1 MTLSGRHAL
10 LQKKRFTEPTG
21 KNLNEA
27 ILSAAK
33 CRPMIQVSRS
43 VSYMRIFARVL
54 RGVRQRTISVH
65 ADIRYFE
72 HEHMFI
78 TYLKTLCVANL
89 RLV

>member
-1 MTLSGRHAL
+1 
-10 LQKKRFTEPTG
+10 
-21 KNLNEA
+21 
-27 ILSAAK
+27 
-33 CRPMIQVSRS
+33 MIQVSRS